1 MYLYSSFA
9 QGTSKKDCMKA
20 LECSPPRQEAHMM
33 DYLKEVYHMAMV
45 RPEVILKMPVPNS

>member
-1 MYLYSSFA
+1 
-9 QGTSKKDCMKA
+9 MKA